1 MPGLPGSAHD
11 GTPNMN
17 FLAVNIWGNAHSLDS
32 PPLRYF
38 ICVTI
43 DVLTACSQI
52 TTETAGLYAITP
64 AASIATA
71 R

>member
-17 FLAVNIWGNAHSLDS
+17 FLAVKIWGNAHSLDS
-32 PPLRYF
+32 PLSV

-52 TTETAGLYAITP
+52 TIEAAGLYAITP